1 MIVTE
6 HKLREIFN
14 SLPEV
19 LLHNSNVK
27 VKPFFS
33 WGDKLALDKYIK
45 GYQSNCYP
53 LIWLLPSEEV
63 ENRRANTITRRC
75 VFIIATLE
83 TNVELYNAER
93 YVGSYDNTLNPLAE
107 YVKESIDRSSNV
119 RLVDPTDITQFKQ
132 PNYSDEEDNGTI
144 DLWDATR
151 LEIEIE
157 FNNECFKPIS
167 WDV

>member
-1 MIVTE
+1 MIIVE
-6 HKLREIFN
+6 HKLREVFN

-19 LLHNSNVK
+19 LLHNSNVAK
-27 VKPFFS
+27 KPFFS

-45 GYQSNCYP
+45 GYKSNCYP
-53 LIWLLPSEEV
+53 LIWLLPSEEK
-63 ENRRANTITRRC
+63 EDRRANTITRRC

-107 YVKESIDRSSNV
+107 YVKESLDKGSNT
-119 RLVDPTDITQFKQ
+119 RLVDPKDVKQFKQ

-144 DLWDATR
+144 DLWDAIR
-151 LEIEIE
+151 LEMDVE
-157 FNNECFKPIS
+157 FNSNCFKPLI
-167 WDV
+167 WQG